1 MPPKLASTL
10 EALGAESSPEMFDE
24 FVRSIGGSLSDL
36 VRIRHDAEGQT
47 DLSEATVP
55 ELRAALEVRLQGAGE
70 TVLAAW
76 PADRVAAR
84 LHVALLLQSIDDLW
98 YPAMD
103 DLVVVFTDESEVTVV
118 ILDHE
123 EQLTRTRIRVRPR
136 FLEAGS

>member
-24 FVRSIGGSLSDL
+24 FVRAIGGSLSDL
-36 VRIRHDAEGQT
+36 VRIRHNAEKRT

-55 ELRAALEVRLQGAGE
+55 ELRAAVEARLQGAGE
-70 TVLAAW
+70 SVLAVW

-84 LHVALLLQSIDDLW
+84 IHVALLLQSIDDLW

-103 DLVVVFTDESEVTVV
+103 DLVVIADEPEPTVV
-118 ILDHE
+118 VLDHE
-123 EQLTRTRIRVRPR
+123 EQLTCTRLRI
-136 FLEAGS
+136 

>member
-1 MPPKLASTL
+1 MPPGLAMTL
-10 EALGAESSPEMFDE
+10 AALGAEGGPEMFDE
-24 FVRSIGGSLSDL
+24 FLGTIGGSLSEL
-36 VRIRHDAEGQT
+36 VRMRHDAEERI

-55 ELRAALEVRLQGAGE
+55 ELRAALEDRLQGADE
-70 TVLAAW
+70 TVLVAW
-76 PADRVAAR
+76 PADRVASG
-84 LHVALLLQSIDDLW
+84 LHVAQLLQSIDDLW

-103 DLVVVFTDESEVTVV
+103 DLVVVFTDESAVTVV